1 MYGDEA
7 SSSVQW
13 TSETGGSLSA
23 TQITNTDYTDFRTES
38 VFSAVRS
45 AADDKISCSF
55 RYIADDQRV
64 GASADVKYIAGEC
77 SFVTTHVLSSLW
89 DQI

>member
-1 MYGDEA
+1 M
-7 SSSVQW
+7 
-13 TSETGGSLSA
+13 
-23 TQITNTDYTDFRTES
+23 
-38 VFSAVRS
+38 FSAVRS

-89 DQI
+89 DQIGLIVQNFLFSLFCNKESKMTDDFIAEWIS